1 MFLRSEKN
9 LRNLPK
15 LLLNMPANKNA
26 LLRYKTI
33 DKCLRN
39 RARRWTLENLVEAC
53 SDALYEYSG
62 KDEYLSVRT
71 IQLDIQRMR
80 SDELGYNAP
89 IVVRDRKYYTYEDPE
104 YSISNVPLT
113 DSDLGQMREA
123 VAVLKQLSGFGGF
136 SGVDDIVGRLEDYV
150 NAVREERRP
159 AIFLES
165 NERLKGLDLISPL
178 YEAIVARR
186 PVLLTYHSFK
196 SPRAKSFIF
205 SPYILK
211 EYRNRWFVFG
221 RGERDNY
228 VVNLALDRIEA
239 IEAAPAE
246 ARFIPDEK
254 FVPEEYFRNM
264 IGVTKIPGKGDRET
278 LVRFKATPKFAPYIE
293 TKPLHSSQMVVER
306 DEDGSVTF
314 QLDVCLNFEL
324 EKSLLEFADGV
335 KVLRPK
341 SLVRSIAARLRL
353 AAGQYE

>member
-1 MFLRSEKN
+1 
-9 LRNLPK
+9 
-15 LLLNMPANKNA
+15 MPANKNA

-39 RARRWTLENLVEAC
+39 RARRWTLEDLVEAC

-205 SPYILK
+205 SP
-211 EYRNRWFVFG
+211 
-221 RGERDNY
+221 
-228 VVNLALDRIEA
+228 
-239 IEAAPAE
+239 
-246 ARFIPDEK
+246 
-254 FVPEEYFRNM
+254 
-264 IGVTKIPGKGDRET
+264 
-278 LVRFKATPKFAPYIE
+278 
-293 TKPLHSSQMVVER
+293 
-306 DEDGSVTF
+306 
-314 QLDVCLNFEL
+314 
-324 EKSLLEFADGV
+324 
-335 KVLRPK
+335 
-341 SLVRSIAARLRL
+341 
-353 AAGQYE
+353 

>member
-39 RARRWTLENLVEAC
+39 RARRWTLEDLVEAC

-150 NAVREERRP
+150 NAVREACTMP
-159 AIFLES
+159 LTLSLAI
-165 NERLKGLDLISPL
+165 
-178 YEAIVARR
+178 
-186 PVLLTYHSFK
+186 
-196 SPRAKSFIF
+196 
-205 SPYILK
+205 
-211 EYRNRWFVFG
+211 
-221 RGERDNY
+221 
-228 VVNLALDRIEA
+228 
-239 IEAAPAE
+239 
-246 ARFIPDEK
+246 
-254 FVPEEYFRNM
+254 
-264 IGVTKIPGKGDRET
+264 
-278 LVRFKATPKFAPYIE
+278 
-293 TKPLHSSQMVVER
+293 SS
-306 DEDGSVTF
+306 S
-314 QLDVCLNFEL
+314 
-324 EKSLLEFADGV
+324 
-335 KVLRPK
+335 
-341 SLVRSIAARLRL
+341 RLRVRTASVRDIAL
-353 AAGQYE
+353 PAPWLQERNESGFPRPSVM